1 VTPKYGIL
9 KVCLLYR
16 FAVIDSRAISGT
28 SVNDCIPMHDA
39 VPLKIPASGSVLT
52 VAGHRLT
59 AVPDMTL
66 GGQQQSAQCLM
77 QEFYYYFFLNACS
90 LLVCCRVAS

>member
-1 VTPKYGIL
+1 MWRELVTLKYGIL

-52 VAGHRLT
+52 SSDSRA
-59 AVPDMTL
+59 
-66 GGQQQSAQCLM
+66 
-77 QEFYYYFFLNACS
+77 
-90 LLVCCRVAS
+90 